1 MIILGDRLPL
11 NEAELPAR
19 KAETSELPRSN
30 SRIGRAMFATML
42 EMTINQPWLKDRQNP
57 LIDLI
62 DECEKDDQQQLV
74 FELLE
79 RFTFLDAPD
88 FQQAIQGIADYIQ
101 VTLGLGPNDAAISAS
116 DNSKYSDSSQ
126 LVVYSLKAA
135 HWNTPDW
142 TTNSFVSNLTHLV
155 GSARKGN
162 LVLVDEF
169 VGTGETAE
177 KKVKWLRDE
186 LSKSGAS
193 PKIYFGVVA
202 GMEAGLARVKTVV
215 DGVFA
220 AHVLSRG
227 ISDFYPTDGIQQRLD
242 AMLELERRLGPEG
255 RRGMLKRHSLGYKK
269 SESLYSRANGNTPN
283 NVFPVFWGDVRS
295 DGSYRRPLLNCI

>member
-1 MIILGDRLPL
+1 M
-11 NEAELPAR
+11 R
-19 KAETSELPRSN
+19 KANTDELPRSV
-30 SRIGRAMFATML
+30 SRIGRAMFTTML
-42 EMTINQPWLKDRQNP
+42 EMTVSQPWLKDKQNP

-62 DECEKDDQQQLV
+62 DECEKDEQQQLV

-101 VTLGLGPNDAAISAS
+101 VTLRLGPDDAAISAS
-116 DNSKYSDSSQ
+116 DNGKYSDSSQ

-135 HWNTPDW
+135 QWNIPNW
-142 TTNSFVSNLTHLV
+142 TTNSFVSNLSHLV
-155 GSARKGN
+155 ESAGKGN

-177 KKVKWLRDE
+177 KKVKWLKNE
-186 LSKSGAS
+186 LAKSGAS

-202 GMEAGLARVKTVV
+202 GMEVGLSRVRAVA

-220 AHVLSRG
+220 AHVLNRG
-227 ISDFYPTDGIQQRLD
+227 ISDFYPTGEIQDRLD

-255 RRGMLKRHSLGYKK
+255 RRGMLKKHSLGYKK
-269 SESLYSRANGNTPN
+269 SESLYSRASGNTPN
-283 NVFPVFWGDVRS
+283 NVFPVFWWEVRS
-295 DGSYRRPLLNCI
+295 DGSSRRPLLNCI

>member
-1 MIILGDRLPL
+1 MLLS
-11 NEAELPAR
+11 EAEVSMRQADIG
-19 KAETSELPRSN
+19 ELPRSV
-30 SRIGRAMFATML
+30 SRIGRAMFTTML
-42 EMTINQPWLKDRQNP
+42 DMTASQPWLKDRQNP

-62 DECEKDDQQQLV
+62 DECEKENQQQLV

-88 FQQAIQGIADYIQ
+88 FQKAIQGIADYIQ
-101 VTLGLGPNDAAISAS
+101 ITLGLGPDDATISAS
-116 DNSKYSDSSQ
+116 DNGKYSDSSQ

-135 HWNTPDW
+135 QWNVPGW
-142 TTNSFVSNLTHLV
+142 TTNSFVSNLSHLV
-155 GSARKGN
+155 ESASKGN

-177 KKVKWLRDE
+177 KKVNWLRKE
-186 LSKSGAS
+186 LANTGSS

-220 AHVLSRG
+220 AHELNRG
-227 ISDFYPTDGIQQRLD
+227 ISDYYPADEIQTRLD
-242 AMLELERRLGPEG
+242 AMVELERQLGREG
-255 RRGMLKRHSLGYKK
+255 RRGKLKKHSLGYKK
-269 SESLYSRANGNTPN
+269 SESLYSRSNGNTPN
-283 NVFPVFWGDVRS
+283 NVFPVFWWDVRS
-295 DGSYRRPLLNCI
+295 DGSSRNPILNCI